1 MKKIFWGYGHF
12 KVSLTVI
19 GLKGMLLLLLLV
31 FGLFFQSVNITK
43 RHVLI
48 KTADVIVS
56 VDAAAVQSVS
66 DGNEN

>member
-1 MKKIFWGYGHF
+1 M
-12 KVSLTVI
+12 TVI